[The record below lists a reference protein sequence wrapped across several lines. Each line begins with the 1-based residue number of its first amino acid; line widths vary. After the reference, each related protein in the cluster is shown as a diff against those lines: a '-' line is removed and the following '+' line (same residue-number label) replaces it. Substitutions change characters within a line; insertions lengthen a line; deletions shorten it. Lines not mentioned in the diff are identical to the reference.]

1 MNQGD
6 VGALYTTN
14 GKDVWRLI
22 GYASEPTAILQN
34 LETKQEVGGV
44 VGSLIL
50 EDFKKLVVKEKE

>member
-6 VGALYTTN
+6 LGALYTTN
-14 GKDVWRLI
+14 SKDVWRLI

-34 LETKQEVGGV
+34 LETKQEVGGA

-50 EDFKKLVVKEKE
+50 ADFKKLVVKEKE